1 MSQQTMWKMAV
12 VTLVVGAVLG
22 AGLGASVLDGGSD
35 AQSPD
40 DPTAATPPS
49 DRLDPALLLANQS
62 SVEQFGTAEAFEE
75 YVRAG
80 QQQDSRI
87 RVREPQARQFVE
99 EQAMEDGNGNGAARG
114 VDDGARVEATADA
127 DNSGALTGDVGS
139 DGPDRVAGTN
149 VQVEGFDE
157 PDVVKTDGS
166 NFYYSPVAG
175 GHHPRPVVME
185 DDIEGKE
192 RSHPE
197 TPPSTHVVD
206 LSEPAD
212 PTAIA
217 NVDASGELL
226 QTGDTLVVFEERE
239 GQIVGYDVSDPSEP
253 TEAWNHSL
261 EDRLVTARETGGQ
274 LYVVTET
281 RVGYETTCPIEPLG
295 GEHAV
300 DCGDVYRPGVQTS
313 ADATYTAFSI
323 DAASGEV
330 TDQESFVGSGDDTVV
345 YMADGSLYLTYT
357 TGLSEADLLASWVT
371 DTDEFPQQVK
381 DRVAEINSYDI
392 SERSKQREIQ
402 MAIQQWRNS
411 LSEDERKEVDR
422 QLRNEF
428 EEYRAAHQEEL
439 VQTGIVHVTVENGG
453 LQVGETE
460 TVPGEPLNQFA
471 LDKYE
476 GTLRI
481 ATTIPRAGDA
491 KSTNQLHVLDSETLD
506 KVDEVKGMGKDQ
518 RIYSVRYVGDTA
530 YLVTFRQVDPFYV
543 IDFDDPEDP
552 ELLGELKLPGFSNYL
567 HPVDNQTVLGI
578 GKEDRHVKAALFD
591 VSDPTDPVVG
601 DDLKLGEHFS
611 AIDESH
617 HAFMMDQR
625 HGVFFLPA
633 ENKGFVVDYTDGT
646 LEVVKE
652 VRADAPVS
660 RARYV
665 DDYLYVFAG
674 DEIIVLDQ
682 TNWER
687 TTTLNVG
694 E

>member
-1 MSQQTMWKMAV
+1 MAV
-12 VTLVVGAVLG
+12 LTLVVGVALG
-22 AGLGASVLDGGSD
+22 AGLGASVLDNSAD
-35 AQSPD
+35 TQSPAE
-40 DPTAATPPS
+40 PTATDRNLDRIDPS
-49 DRLDPALLLANQS
+49 LLLGAES
-62 SVEQFGTAEAFEE
+62 TVEQFGTAEAFKE

-80 QQQDSRI
+80 QQQTGRIAARSPQPQVAVEDVSRNGGDD
-87 RVREPQARQFVE
+87 
-99 EQAMEDGNGNGAARG
+99 AMDAGDGAA
-114 VDDGARVEATADA
+114 VETSTDA
-127 DNSGALTGDVGS
+127 ANSGAVSGSVGS
-139 DGPDRVAGTN
+139 DGPDRVAGSN

-175 GHHPRPVVME
+175 APHPRPVVVE
-185 DDIEGKE
+185 DDIEGDE

-197 TPPSTHVVD
+197 RPPSTHVVD
-206 LSEPAD
+206 LSEPSD
-212 PTAIA
+212 PAAIA
-217 NVDASGELL
+217 DVDASGQLL
-226 QTGDTLVVFEERE
+226 QTGDTLVVFEEHE
-239 GQIVGYDVSDPSEP
+239 GRIVGYDVSDPADP
-253 TEAWNHSL
+253 VEAWSHPL

-281 RVGYETTCPIEPLG
+281 PVGYETPCPIEPMG

-300 DCGDVYRPGVQTS
+300 DCGDVYRPEVQTS
-313 ADATYTAFSI
+313 AEATYTAFSI
-323 DAASGEV
+323 DAASGELE
-330 TDQESFVGSGDDTVV
+330 DSLSFVGTGDNTVV
-345 YMADGSLYLTYT
+345 YMSEGSLYVTYT
-357 TGLSEADLLASWVT
+357 TGLSRADLLASWVT
-371 DTDEFPQQVK
+371 DTDEFPQHLK
-381 DRVAEINSYDI
+381 DRVAEIDSYDI

-402 MAIQQWRNS
+402 MAIEQWRNS
-411 LSEDERKEVDR
+411 LPKEEREEVDR
-422 QLRNEF
+422 QLRGEF
-428 EEYRAAHQEEL
+428 EEYIADHQEEL
-439 VQTGIVHVTVENGG
+439 TQTGIVRVNVDSDSNLTVETTG
-453 LQVGETE
+453 

-471 LDKYE
+471 LDEYE
-476 GTLRI
+476 GTLRV
-481 ATTIPRAGDA
+481 ATTIPRAGGQ
-491 KSTNQLHVLDSETLD
+491 KSTNQLHVLDSDSLD
-506 KVDEVKGMGKDQ
+506 TVDEVTGMGEDQ

-543 IDFDDPEDP
+543 IDFSEPTDP
-552 ELLGELKLPGFSNYL
+552 ELKGELKLPGFSNYL

-578 GKEDRHVKAALFD
+578 GKENRRVKAALFD
-591 VSDPTDPVVG
+591 VSDPTDPEVG
-601 DDLKLGEHFS
+601 DDLKLDEGFS

-633 ENKGFVVDYTDGT
+633 ENKGFVVDYTGGK

-682 TNWER
+682 TTWEQ
-687 TTTLNVG
+687 TTTLDVG